1 MQELVLLLVSLVNV
15 FFFTE
20 ITQPPPKKSN
30 GKNLMDEKNL
40 SEIISKLN

>member
-15 FFFTE
+15 LFFTE

-30 GKNLMDEKNL
+30 GKNLIDEKSL
-40 SEIISKLN
+40 SEIISRLS